1 MYHTPPSTSIWHT
14 YPDMNKV
21 ASQIIN
27 LDNFCETAFL
37 CLFDTSTSILIPLYI
52 WEDRRK
58 TLSSQFTCQKRGQ
71 KFMNVNFKKNQ
82 KYSWPFG
89 FGLLVARIKIKDLLH
104 CETRCVLS
112 NCLPVKMGSCR
123 VCNARFSPLWD
134 RTWLTNV
141 TVHMC
146 MTSSDVVLQQELCI
160 EFPLTCGNQTP
171 FSCGIVW
178 SASWNQFHHKKLC
191 HNLGR

>member
-1 MYHTPPSTSIWHT
+1 MAFFYKYEYTNKSKNIHPWHT

-27 LDNFCETAFL
+27 LDNFCEAAFL

-89 FGLLVARIKIKDLLH
+89 FGLWVARLEIKDLLH
-104 CETRCVLS
+104 YETRCVLS
-112 NCLPVKMGSCR
+112 NCLPVKMGICR
-123 VCNARFSPLWD
+123 VCNSKIFPTTRQ
-134 RTWLTNV
+134 
-141 TVHMC
+141 
-146 MTSSDVVLQQELCI
+146 DVA
-160 EFPLTCGNQTP
+160 F
-171 FSCGIVW
+171 
-178 SASWNQFHHKKLC
+178 
-191 HNLGR
+191 

>member
-1 MYHTPPSTSIWHT
+1 MEELSDFFLEIMHDVATLLWSKNQHNLGAVHT
-14 YPDMNKV
+14 YPDMYKV
-21 ASQIIN
+21 AGQIIN
-27 LDNFCETAFL
+27 LDNFCEAAFL

-89 FGLLVARIKIKDLLH
+89 FGLWVARLQIKDLLH
-104 CETRCVLS
+104 YETRCVLS

-123 VCNARFSPLWD
+123 VCNLKIFPTMRQ
-134 RTWLTNV
+134 
-141 TVHMC
+141 
-146 MTSSDVVLQQELCI
+146 DVA
-160 EFPLTCGNQTP
+160 F
-171 FSCGIVW
+171 
-178 SASWNQFHHKKLC
+178 
-191 HNLGR
+191 